1 MTDIPQA
8 VKPPRPKRRA
18 SHLKSLFLKL
28 YRIAIL
34 ILIICLI
41 RDYFVRQRVQGESP
55 IELQEVRKL
64 LPAAHSLKVD
74 HSDRMGLFVLDEKQK
89 TVGYAI
95 RTSPV
100 SDDIIGYCG
109 PSDTLIVFNSQTDQ
123 ILGISVRSSGDTTSH
138 VNDVRQNEYW
148 MNLWKEYGW
157 NRIANLDLQS
167 GEVEGVSGAT
177 MTSMGI
183 AHAIAHRIRF
193 SEQKTQEDP
202 PFLFR
207 GKDATIIG
215 FCVVACLITFTRL
228 KRIHWLR
235 KFFKLVALI
244 YLGFWT
250 GDLLAESLFAG
261 WARYAVPWRTVFGL
275 VVLAAVAVL
284 IPWTTRRNV
293 YCQSICPHGTAQEFL
308 GRLLPARSKWKIRP
322 DIKRALRWIPALLIG
337 LILLILFL
345 GIPIDLAELEAFDA
359 YLLASAGIASIII
372 AVVGL
377 VASLFVP
384 QAYCHYGCPTGA
396 IFEFVRSHGRA
407 DHFGRS
413 DLVAGLFLVLAMILN
428 RYADQLQQILL
439 NGL

>member
-1 MTDIPQA
+1 MTDLPQ
-8 VKPPRPKRRA
+8 VVTPQRPKRRA
-18 SHLKSLFLKL
+18 SHFKSLSLKL
-28 YRIAIL
+28 YRITIL
-34 ILIICLI
+34 VLIICLI
-41 RDYFVRQRVQGESP
+41 RDYFVRQRVQGNAP
-55 IELQEVRKL
+55 IKLQEVQKL
-64 LPAAHSLKVD
+64 LPAADSLKVD
-74 HSDRMGLFVLDEKQK
+74 HSARMGLFVLDKNQK
-89 TVGYAI
+89 PIGYAI

-109 PSDTLIVFNSQTDQ
+109 PSDTLIVFNSQRDG
-123 ILGISVRSSGDTTSH
+123 IVGISIRSSGDTTSH

-157 NRIANLDLQS
+157 QKIADLDLQS
-167 GEVEGVSGAT
+167 GEIEGVSGAT

-183 AHAIAHRIRF
+183 AHAIAHRIRS
-193 SEQKTQEDP
+193 SEQKIQADP

-207 GKDATIIG
+207 TKDATLIAFCIG
-215 FCVVACLITFTRL
+215 ACLITFTRL

-235 KFFKLVALI
+235 KMYKLVAMI

-275 VVLAAVAVL
+275 VVLAAVAVF

-308 GRLLPARSKWKIRP
+308 GKIVPHRSKWKIRP

-337 LILLILFL
+337 LILTILFL
-345 GIPIDLAELEAFDA
+345 RIPIDLAELEAFDA
-359 YLLASAGIASIII
+359 YLLTSAGIASIVI

-377 VASLFVP
+377 VASLVVP

-407 DHFGRS
+407 DHFSRS
-413 DLVAGLFLVLAMILN
+413 DLVGGLFLILALIFN
-428 RYADQLQQILL
+428 QYADQLQQFLL
-439 NGL
+439 N

>member
-1 MTDIPQA
+1 MTDLPQA
-8 VKPPRPKRRA
+8 VKPPSPKRRA
-18 SHLKSLFLKL
+18 SQFKSLSLKL
-28 YRIAIL
+28 YRITIL
-34 ILIICLI
+34 VLIVCLI
-41 RDYFVRQRVQGESP
+41 RDYFVRLRVQGKAP
-55 IELQEVRKL
+55 IELREVQKFI
-64 LPAAHSLKVD
+64 PAAHSLQVD
-74 HSDRMGLFVLDEKQK
+74 HSERMGLFVLDEKQR

-109 PSDTLIVFNSQTDQ
+109 PSDTLIVFNSQTDH
-123 ILGISVRSSGDTTSH
+123 IVGISIRSSGDTTSH

-148 MNLWKEYGW
+148 MNLWKDYGW
-157 NRIANLDLQS
+157 NQIAALDLRS
-167 GEVEGVSGAT
+167 GEIEGVSGAT

-183 AHAIAHRIRF
+183 AHAIAHRIRS
-193 SEQKTQEDP
+193 SEQQIQADP

-207 GKDATIIG
+207 AKDATIIA
-215 FCVVACLITFTRL
+215 FCIGACLITFTRL

-235 KFFKLVALI
+235 KLYKLVAMI

-308 GRLLPARSKWKIRP
+308 GRVLPARSKWKIRP

-337 LILLILFL
+337 LILTILFL
-345 GIPIDLAELEAFDA
+345 RIPVDLAELEAFDA
-359 YLLASAGIASIII
+359 YLLASAGIASIVI
-372 AVVGL
+372 AVAGL
-377 VASLFVP
+377 IASLFVP

-413 DLVAGLFLVLAMILN
+413 DLVAGLLLILAIVLN
-428 RYADQLQQILL
+428 QYADQLQLL
-439 NGL
+439 LLQ

>member
-1 MTDIPQA
+1 MTDLPQA
-8 VKPPRPKRRA
+8 VKPSPTKRRA
-18 SHLKSLFLKL
+18 SHFKSLFLKL

-34 ILIICLI
+34 VLIIFLI
-41 RDYFVRQRVQGESP
+41 RDYFVRLRVQGKAP
-55 IELQEVRKL
+55 IELQEVQKL
-64 LPAAHSLKVD
+64 LPAAASLQVD
-74 HSDRMGLFVLDEKQK
+74 HSERRGLFVLDQAQEPI
-89 TVGYAI
+89 GYAI

-109 PSDTLIVFNSQTDQ
+109 PSDTLIVFTPQADR
-123 ILGISVRSSGDTTSH
+123 IVGISIRSSGDTTSH
-138 VNDVRQNEYW
+138 VNDIRQNEYW

-157 NRIANLDLQS
+157 HDIADVDLRS
-167 GEVEGVSGAT
+167 GEIEGVSGAT

-193 SEQKTQEDP
+193 SEQKTQADP
-202 PFLFR
+202 PFQFR
-207 GKDATIIG
+207 AKDAAIIA
-215 FCVVACLITFTRL
+215 FCIGACLITFTRL

-235 KFFKLVALI
+235 KLYKLVAML

-261 WARYAVPWRTVFGL
+261 WARYAVPWRTVSGL
-275 VVLAAVAVL
+275 VALAAVAVL

-308 GRLLPARSKWKIRP
+308 GKVIPPRSKWKIRP
-322 DIKRALRWIPALLIG
+322 DIKRALRWIPPLLIG
-337 LILLILFL
+337 LILTIIFL
-345 GIPIDLAELEAFDA
+345 RLPIDLAELEAFDA
-359 YLLASAGIASIII
+359 YLLTSAGIASIII

-413 DLVAGLFLVLAMILN
+413 DLVGGLFLLLAFVFN
-428 RYADQLQQILL
+428 RYAEQIQQLLL
-439 NGL
+439 S